1 MFIRMLLYYFV
12 DNEQYFNRDH
22 LYGYFDD
29 GERFAFFNQAVLESI
44 STSFFFTLMLSIVMT
59 GIRG

>member
-1 MFIRMLLYYFV
+1 MLLYYFV

-29 GERFAFFNQAVLESI
+29 GERFAFFNQAVLERSAQL
-44 STSFFFTLMLSIVMT
+44 SFYPMLFIAMI

>member
-1 MFIRMLLYYFV
+1 MSIKELLYYFV
-12 DNEQYFNRDH
+12 DNEHYFKRDH

-44 STSFFFTLMLSIVMT
+44 STSFILS
-59 GIRG
+59 RCYSLS